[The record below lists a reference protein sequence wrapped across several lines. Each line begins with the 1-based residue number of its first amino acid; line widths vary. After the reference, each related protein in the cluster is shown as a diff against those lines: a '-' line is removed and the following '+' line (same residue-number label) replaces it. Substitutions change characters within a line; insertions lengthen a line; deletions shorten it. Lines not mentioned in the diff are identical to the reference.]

1 MGIFKK
7 TIKYSK
13 PSKDLENKIKNL
25 DEELKNTG
33 VIDQKN
39 DSSIFDVQKSSVE
52 KMSPLYEEVEVKKE
66 GNNLYDWRE
75 SFIDEELNSDL
86 TEESINEVR
95 KNHHKLSLVEGS
107 IELIKVREAQSI
119 FKELYQN
126 QVEEVVEKYVSS
138 HAKDIVSLREDL
150 FVELKKKPSIDI
162 GSLEEKINILSAK
175 YKRLSEELVS
185 GSTKSNDPLT
195 QNPVTLEQ
203 LKNHYQILVGRLQE
217 QLASIGGG
225 GEVRLKYLDDIVGI
239 ATNPSVYNGKFLKYD
254 HSLGKFIFENA
265 ALDQFGQVGYAIT
278 SGISTYSG
286 YANVA
291 GISTYAGYADISG
304 IATYATNAGVATYAS
319 RSGIATYANVSG
331 VSTSVSGGTGS
342 LTQLNVSG
350 VSTFSGITTVT
361 GTTLFAK
368 QLNVSGVS
376 TFSGITTVTGT
387 TLFAKQLNV
396 SGVVTASSFIKSGG
410 TSSQFLKADGSIDSN
425 TYLTSFTETDPIF
438 NASPAK
444 NITNTQISN
453 WDTSYG
459 WGDHSTLGYATTGYV
474 NTQIGLNTF
483 TGAATSI
490 TSGQISNWDISY
502 GWGNHSIVGYVT
514 SGYVTNALVGYATT
528 GYVNTQIGLNTF
540 TGAATSITSGQISNW
555 DISYG
560 WGNHSI
566 VGYVTS
572 GYVNTQIGLNTF
584 TGAATSITSGQI
596 SNWDIS
602 YGWGNHSIVGY
613 LTSYTET
620 DTLNSIT
627 NRGNLTANGISVGIL
642 TATRGNFSGII
653 TSSGANISGVITALS
668 FVGSGSSLTNL
679 TGASPNTYGNST
691 VVPQIV
697 VDNDGRI
704 SSITNVAISGV
715 GGGGS
720 GINVK
725 NLGSVVGFAGTIDFG
740 FGLGVSA
747 LSVGVVTVSS
757 TINYVPNSGVSTY
770 ATTAGFSTIAG
781 YATTAGIST
790 TSQGLTGTPNILV
803 GVVTATSFV
812 GSGISLT
819 GIVTS
824 IIAGT
829 GIAINQSTGNVT
841 ISATPTQWV
850 TNASGI
856 HTLSNVGIA
865 TTSPQTPLQVERYG
879 VKTGFGTF
887 NASAGIATDI
897 DSFTISTNDFKTAE
911 YTLHFIQSGTIQAQK
926 VLVMQNGT
934 TAYSQEYGVM
944 SEPYLIVSVGA
955 TISAGVCKLQV
966 TPETGVNGITTYRL
980 VRTTLL

>member
-368 QLNVSGVS
+368 QLNVSGV
-376 TFSGITTVTGT
+376 
-387 TLFAKQLNV
+387 
-396 SGVVTASSFIKSGG
+396 VTASSFIKSGG

-459 WGDHSTLGYATTGYV
+459 WGDHSTLGYATT
-474 NTQIGLNTF
+474 
-483 TGAATSI
+483 
-490 TSGQISNWDISY
+490 
-502 GWGNHSIVGYVT
+502 
-514 SGYVTNALVGYATT
+514 
-528 GYVNTQIGLNTF
+528 
-540 TGAATSITSGQISNW
+540 
-555 DISYG
+555 
-560 WGNHSI
+560 
-566 VGYVTS
+566 

>member
-1 MGIFKK
+1 
-7 TIKYSK
+7 
-13 PSKDLENKIKNL
+13 
-25 DEELKNTG
+25 
-33 VIDQKN
+33 
-39 DSSIFDVQKSSVE
+39 
-52 KMSPLYEEVEVKKE
+52 MSPLYEEVEVKKE

-368 QLNVSGVS
+368 QLNVSGV
-376 TFSGITTVTGT
+376 
-387 TLFAKQLNV
+387 
-396 SGVVTASSFIKSGG
+396 VTASSFIKSGG

-474 NTQIGLNTF
+474 NTQLNTNISDAYR
-483 TGAATSI
+483 TLTSNTDSRFDKLI
-490 TSGQISNWDISY
+490 NTLERD
-502 GWGNHSIVGYVT
+502 YVT
-514 SGYVTNALVGYATT
+514 KKNK
-528 GYVNTQIGLNTF
+528 I
-540 TGAATSITSGQISNW
+540 
-555 DISYG
+555 
-560 WGNHSI
+560 
-566 VGYVTS
+566 
-572 GYVNTQIGLNTF
+572 
-584 TGAATSITSGQI
+584 
-596 SNWDIS
+596 
-602 YGWGNHSIVGY
+602 
-613 LTSYTET
+613 
-620 DTLNSIT
+620 
-627 NRGNLTANGISVGIL
+627 
-642 TATRGNFSGII
+642 II
-653 TSSGANISGVITALS
+653 T
-668 FVGSGSSLTNL
+668 
-679 TGASPNTYGNST
+679 
-691 VVPQIV
+691 
-697 VDNDGRI
+697 
-704 SSITNVAISGV
+704 
-715 GGGGS
+715 
-720 GINVK
+720 
-725 NLGSVVGFAGTIDFG
+725 
-740 FGLGVSA
+740 
-747 LSVGVVTVSS
+747 
-757 TINYVPNSGVSTY
+757 
-770 ATTAGFSTIAG
+770 
-781 YATTAGIST
+781 
-790 TSQGLTGTPNILV
+790 
-803 GVVTATSFV
+803 
-812 GSGISLT
+812 
-819 GIVTS
+819 
-824 IIAGT
+824 
-829 GIAINQSTGNVT
+829 
-841 ISATPTQWV
+841 
-850 TNASGI
+850 
-856 HTLSNVGIA
+856 
-865 TTSPQTPLQVERYG
+865 
-879 VKTGFGTF
+879 
-887 NASAGIATDI
+887 
-897 DSFTISTNDFKTAE
+897 
-911 YTLHFIQSGTIQAQK
+911 
-926 VLVMQNGT
+926 
-934 TAYSQEYGVM
+934 
-944 SEPYLIVSVGA
+944 
-955 TISAGVCKLQV
+955 
-966 TPETGVNGITTYRL
+966 
-980 VRTTLL
+980 

>member
-376 TFSGITTVTGT
+376 TFSGINTVTGT

-528 GYVNTQIGLNTF
+528 
-540 TGAATSITSGQISNW
+540 
-555 DISYG
+555 
-560 WGNHSI
+560 
-566 VGYVTS
+566 

>member
-1 MGIFKK
+1 
-7 TIKYSK
+7 
-13 PSKDLENKIKNL
+13 
-25 DEELKNTG
+25 LK
-33 VIDQKN
+33 
-39 DSSIFDVQKSSVE
+39 
-52 KMSPLYEEVEVKKE
+52 
-66 GNNLYDWRE
+66 
-75 SFIDEELNSDL
+75 
-86 TEESINEVR
+86 
-95 KNHHKLSLVEGS
+95 
-107 IELIKVREAQSI
+107 
-119 FKELYQN
+119 
-126 QVEEVVEKYVSS
+126 
-138 HAKDIVSLREDL
+138 
-150 FVELKKKPSIDI
+150 
-162 GSLEEKINILSAK
+162 K

-368 QLNVSGVS
+368 QLNVSGV
-376 TFSGITTVTGT
+376 
-387 TLFAKQLNV
+387 
-396 SGVVTASSFIKSGG
+396 VTASSFIKSGG

-528 GYVNTQIGLNTF
+528 
-540 TGAATSITSGQISNW
+540 
-555 DISYG
+555 
-560 WGNHSI
+560 
-566 VGYVTS
+566 

>member
-514 SGYVTNALVGYATT
+514 SGYV
-528 GYVNTQIGLNTF
+528 NTQIGLNTF

-572 GYVNTQIGLNTF
+572 GYVTNALVGYATTGYVNTQIGLNTF

>member
-566 VGYVTS
+566 VGY
-572 GYVNTQIGLNTF
+572 
-584 TGAATSITSGQI
+584 
-596 SNWDIS
+596 
-602 YGWGNHSIVGY
+602 

>member
-396 SGVVTASSFIKSGG
+396 SGVSTFSGITTVTGTTLFAKQLNVSGVVTASSFIKSGG

-528 GYVNTQIGLNTF
+528 
-540 TGAATSITSGQISNW
+540 
-555 DISYG
+555 
-560 WGNHSI
+560 
-566 VGYVTS
+566 